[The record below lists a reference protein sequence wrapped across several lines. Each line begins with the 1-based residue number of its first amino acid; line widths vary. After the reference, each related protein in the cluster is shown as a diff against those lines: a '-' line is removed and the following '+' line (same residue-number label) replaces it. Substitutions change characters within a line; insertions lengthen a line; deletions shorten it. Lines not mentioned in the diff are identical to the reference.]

1 MSALAFSLPV
11 GLPAVGV
18 AAGGVTNLQGVTQG
32 DVTLGAWR
40 MTAVDTL
47 TNNVQ
52 QDAQLTDFRIA
63 NMSTFCS
70 NGASFPAAALAFQSQ
85 SKDEIIDVT
94 LAAGTSV
101 QMSVTG
107 GAAAGGYDVGAS
119 IQTDP
124 IKYNGP
130 DADLQPGQAPGDVAL
145 DDLALLF
152 PLGVQAIGGVV
163 GVTVQLAALCNRTCR
178 LGKLFLTT
186 DAANYV
192 SCTSILVGGVEQLAQ
207 STVVGI
213 PLQHFAP
220 TSTMQSEYMDLDVVI
235 TPGEQVQISL
245 LQQSVVPG
253 NVFGGIYCLPL

>member
-11 GLPAVGV
+11 GLPAVAV
-18 AAGGVTNLQGVTQG
+18 AGGTVVNLQGVTQG

-40 MTAVDTL
+40 LSCVNSA
-47 TNNVQ
+47 TNVVQ

-101 QMSVTG
+101 QMSCQG
-107 GAAAGGYDVGAS
+107 GVANFDVGAS

-124 IKYNGP
+124 IKYSGP
-130 DADLQPGQAPGDVAL
+130 DADLEPGQAPGDVAL

-152 PLGVQAIGGVV
+152 PLGVQAV
-163 GVTVQLAALCNRTCR
+163 GAVAGITVQMAALCNKTCR
-178 LGKLFLTT
+178 LGKLFLTS

-192 SCTSILVGGVEQLAQ
+192 TITSILVGGVEQLAQ
-207 STVVGI
+207 STIVGI

-220 TSTMQSEYMDLDVVI
+220 TSTMQSEYMDLNVVI

-245 LQQSVVPG
+245 LQQIAGAAG